1 MIDFLMT
8 LTEATTTA
16 TNNAIIPLL
25 MQGLSFAT
33 DLRTGKQAREKELLG
48 LNAQLDFAGQ
58 DLSEGQAALRNL
70 EQGQLR
76 FAPKE
81 QKVSGKAYEAYDI
94 AQSRAVEDATQQSQ
108 DAFLAT
114 MAANNGGGSGMFNT
128 FQDQSRAS
136 ALAGLANRQTAA
148 TNLGAIET
156 STNAAN
162 TQAFNL
168 QSGVEQSRGLQQER
182 MGKVGEM
189 QANVGI
195 DRVGLDQKN
204 AFGNA
209 IMDAGV
215 GVLGMAHA
223 GGWKSLLGGSS
234 VGEGSPT
241 PNPSDFLKNLQ
252 ANNPTSEF
260 NWSSSFDK
268 PWSGLQMIG
277 GRKLE
282 EGGKIA
288 DDPLYS
294 LDDYDLGPKAKPP
307 VNKAKMA
314 FEAMLKQAQ
323 QEKQKNMANGG
334 KLSYEDGGEVME
346 TPGEFSHEENPI
358 DMIDGDGDKV
368 GEVTGGELVFN
379 PEQSSIIEEL
389 VSLGDED
396 SLMQYL
402 RDLMNEPQFQ
412 DAV

>member
-1 MIDFLMT
+1 MIDFLMNLVEGT
-8 LTEATTTA
+8 GP

-25 MQGLSFAT
+25 MQGLSFAS
-33 DLRTGKQAREKELLG
+33 DLRSGKQAREKELLG

-70 EQGQLR
+70 ENGQLR

-81 QKVSGKAYEAYDI
+81 QKISDKAYDAYDI
-94 AQSRAVEDATQQSQ
+94 AQSRAVENATQQSQ

-128 FQDQSRAS
+128 FQDQSRTA

-148 TNLGAIET
+148 TNLGTIET
-156 STNAAN
+156 ATNAAN
-162 TQAFNL
+162 TQAWNL
-168 QSGVEQSRGLQQER
+168 QSGDEQSRALQQER
-182 MGKVGEM
+182 MGKVGQM

-195 DRVGLDQKN
+195 DRVGLDQDN

-209 IMDAGV
+209 MMDGSV
-215 GVLGMAHA
+215 GLLNAA
-223 GGWKSLLGGSS
+223 STGGIKDMFSFDDLRSGISS
-234 VGEGSPT
+234 VGDGSPT
-241 PNPSDFLKNLQ
+241 LKM
-252 ANNPTSEF
+252 E
-260 NWSSSFDK
+260 D
-268 PWSGLQMIG
+268 
-277 GRKLE
+277 
-282 EGGKIA
+282 GGKVE
-288 DDPLYS
+288 DLYS
-294 LDDYDLGPKAKPP
+294 LSDYDLDTSIGKPP
-307 VNKAKMA
+307 ENPAKMA
-314 FEAMLKQAQ
+314 FEAMLKQINNG
-323 QEKQKNMANGG
+323 KSMAAGG

-358 DMIDGDGDKV
+358 EMIDGEGEKV

-402 RDLMNEPQFQ
+402 KDLMNEPQFQ